1 MPQAILN
8 GLFRIY
14 MIEIIK
20 HINESWSWTGLSA
33 SHIIQIND
41 FGNIII
47 EDKNGHIWRL
57 CPEDLSC
64 TVIAENSAEFEIL
77 KKSEEFI
84 IDWEMKNLIEMAY
97 SKLGALSTDRK
108 YCLKIP
114 SILGGTYTS
123 DNLGIIKFL
132 ELISA
137 SGSLALQIKDLPNG
151 SEVKLIVTD

>member
-1 MPQAILN
+1 
-8 GLFRIY
+8 

-20 HINESWSWTGLSA
+20 HINDSWSWTGLSA
-33 SHIIQIND
+33 THIIQIND
-41 FGNIII
+41 FGNLII
-47 EDKNGHIWRL
+47 EDKNAQIWRI

-64 TVIAENSAEFEIL
+64 TIIAENIAEFEIL
-77 KKSEEFI
+77 KNTEEFI
-84 IDWEMKNLIEMAY
+84 IDWEMNNLIEIAN

-114 SILGGTYTS
+114 SILGGTYTY
-123 DNLGIIKFL
+123 DNIGTVKFL

-137 SGSLALQIKDLPNG
+137 SGSLALQIKDLPDG

>member
-1 MPQAILN
+1 
-8 GLFRIY
+8 

-20 HINESWSWTGLSA
+20 HINESWGWTGLSA
-33 SHIIQIND
+33 SHILQIND

-47 EDKNGHIWRL
+47 EDKNGQIWRI

-64 TVIAENSAEFEIL
+64 TIIAENSVEFEIL
-77 KKSEEFI
+77 KNTEDFI
-84 IDWEMKNLIEMAY
+84 IDWDMKNLIELAY

-108 YCLKIP
+108 YCFKIP

-123 DNLGIIKFL
+123 DNFGKIKFM

-137 SGSLALQIKDLPNG
+137 SGSLALQIKDLPDG